1 MGPPVV
7 QRRSVGASWEG
18 HTIVAQVRAERWE
31 SYMLQFGDVRNK
43 VVSLLGCYGASEAF
57 TQTIMSLNVC
67 YPPNT
72 QKMPC
77 LSSLPHFEV
86 RAPPSGSR
94 PANQTA
100 AGLKQ
105 VKQADWVGAAQFLLY
120 LTGHGATMAV
130 NNCVKYLLFFFNL
143 LFWVSVAPAAC
154 WCSWRVWPG
163 EVSGR
168 LIIFTLNYKCFFFFL
183 PKNAQSTR
191 DPEFGGLRFWIW
203 N

>member
-1 MGPPVV
+1 MFATPP
-7 QRRSVGASWEG
+7 Q
-18 HTIVAQVRAERWE
+18 
-31 SYMLQFGDVRNK
+31 
-43 VVSLLGCYGASEAF
+43 
-57 TQTIMSLNVC
+57 
-67 YPPNT
+67 PNT

-77 LSSLPHFEV
+77 LLSLPHFEV

-154 WCSWRVWPG
+154 WCSRWVWPG

-168 LIIFTLNYKCFFFFL
+168 LIIFKLNYKCFFFL

-191 DPEFGGLRFWIW
+191 NPEFGGLRFWIW
-203 N
+203 NLNICGVWVWSGSLLSFFHKPEIHS